1 VFNTYRYK
9 TRGEHEMKTESA
21 NKAESFYIAII
32 LYKSSSD
39 APSYQPW
46 YQESFVLIKAASLE
60 EAKAKALN
68 HGKNESVSYTNENG
82 ETITWSLQQVVDVN
96 SVLDNDFDSS
106 EDIIDLYARHFRNY
120 EAYHSFE
127 PLLSQ
132 EQFGE

>member
-1 VFNTYRYK
+1 
-9 TRGEHEMKTESA
+9 MKTKSA
-21 NKAESFYIAII
+21 EQVKSFYIAII

-39 APSYQPW
+39 KPDYQTL

-60 EAKAKALN
+60 EAKAKVLN
-68 HGKNESVSYTNENG
+68 HGKNETVSYTNENG
-82 ETITWSLQQVVDVN
+82 ETITWFLQQIVDVN
-96 SVLDNDFDSS
+96 SVLNDDFDSS
-106 EDIIDLYARHFRNY
+106 EDIVDLYTRHFQNY

>member
-1 VFNTYRYK
+1 MGGLAFLILLYLTVRQNLSVFCFPK
-9 TRGEHEMKTESA
+9 
-21 NKAESFYIAII
+21 I
-32 LYKSSSD
+32 
-39 APSYQPW
+39 
-46 YQESFVLIKAASLE
+46 
-60 EAKAKALN
+60 
-68 HGKNESVSYTNENG
+68 VSYTNENG

-106 EDIIDLYARHFRNY
+106 EDIVDLYARHFRNY

>member
-1 VFNTYRYK
+1 
-9 TRGEHEMKTESA
+9 MKTKSA
-21 NKAESFYIAII
+21 DKAKSFYIAII

-39 APSYQPW
+39 APSYQPL
-46 YQESFVLIKAASLE
+46 YQESFVLIKAVSLE

-96 SVLDNDFDSS
+96 SVLDDDFNSS
-106 EDIIDLYARHFRNY
+106 EDIVDLYARHFRNY
-120 EAYHSFE
+120 EAYKSFE

-132 EQFGE
+132 EQFE